1 MREEA
6 ADVVSASCRLA
17 WGKKLKWAGEMSH
30 GMKEKAGVHGVVQA
44 FAWGKEKQS
53 NSMHVGATKEENK
66 WEKAA
71 VC

>member
-1 MREEA
+1 
-6 ADVVSASCRLA
+6 
-17 WGKKLKWAGEMSH
+17 
-30 GMKEKAGVHGVVQA
+30 MKEKAGVHGVVQA